1 MVDNT
6 LRKVHMHLTENGGM
20 LIKGKN
26 EFGIEI
32 SIDVSAEAAKL
43 SRLGKKG
50 FFFKEDRGTS
60 YFVPYKQIKMNPK
73 NPSIPI
79 RVLADNFP
87 IDADAL
93 HLIYELVAERYMGY
107 INLSESSYIQGL
119 EEKYKEVLEEVDFW
133 EVAMVIPQ
141 C

>member
-6 LRKVHMHLTENGGM
+6 LKKAHLHLAENGGM

-87 IDADAL
+87 IDAL

-107 INLSESSYIQGL
+107 IHLSESSYIQGL

-133 EVAMVIPQ
+133 EVAMAIPQ